1 MTFSPGLLRA
11 AEHLLETC
19 RRKGRLLA
27 TAESCTGGLIAGVL
41 TAIPGS
47 SDVVDCGFV
56 TYSNHAKAKMIGVSD
71 ATIRQHGA
79 VSAEVAVAMAQGAI
93 AQSRAHL
100 AIAVTGVAGPGGG
113 TPMKPVGLVWLAAA
127 ARDGHVRTHELR
139 LGDIGREEVRLATVS
154 EALTMLQ
161 ELADRDP

>member
-1 MTFSPGLLRA
+1 MSFSTGLLNA
-11 AEHLLETC
+11 AEHLLQTC
-19 RRKGRLLA
+19 RRKGRLIA

-41 TAIPGS
+41 TAVPGS

-56 TYSNHAKAKMIGVSD
+56 TYSNDAKAKMIGVPE

-79 VSAEVAVAMAQGAI
+79 VSADVAVAMAQGAI

-113 TPMKPVGLVWLAAA
+113 SPMKPVGLVWLATA
-127 ARDGHVRTHELR
+127 ARDGHVRTRELR
-139 LGDIGREEVRLATVS
+139 LGDIGREEVRLATVG
-154 EALTMLQ
+154 EALAMLQ

>member
-1 MTFSPGLLRA
+1 MSFPPGLLRA

-19 RRKGRLLA
+19 RRKGRLIA

-56 TYSNHAKAKMIGVSD
+56 TYSNDAKTKMVGVPE
-71 ATIRQHGA
+71 ATIRQYGA
-79 VSAEVAVAMAQGAI
+79 VSSDVAVAMAQGAI

-113 TPMKPVGLVWLAAA
+113 TPAKPVGLVWLAAA
-127 ARDGHVRTHELR
+127 TRDGHVTTRELR
-139 LGDIGREEVRLATVS
+139 LGDIGREQVRLVTVS
-154 EALTMLQ
+154 DALAMLQ
-161 ELADRDP
+161 ELADGDP

>member
-1 MTFSPGLLRA
+1 MSFSPRLLAA

-19 RRKGRLLA
+19 RRKGRLIA
-27 TAESCTGGLIAGVL
+27 TAESCTGGLIASVL

-56 TYSNHAKAKMIGVSD
+56 TYSNDAKAKMIGVPE
-71 ATIRQHGA
+71 AVIRQYGA

-93 AQSRAHL
+93 AQSHAHL

-127 ARDGHVRTHELR
+127 ARNGHVRTRELR
-139 LGDIGREEVRLATVS
+139 LGEIGREEVRLATVG
-154 EALTMLQ
+154 EALAMLQ
-161 ELADRDP
+161 ELAARDP

>member
-1 MTFSPGLLRA
+1 MSFAPRLLTA

-19 RRKGRLLA
+19 RRKGRLIA
-27 TAESCTGGLIAGVL
+27 TAESCTGGLIASVL

-56 TYSNHAKAKMIGVSD
+56 TYSNDAKVKMIGVP
-71 ATIRQHGA
+71 AAAIRQYGA

-93 AQSRAHL
+93 AQSHAHL

-127 ARDGHVRTHELR
+127 ARNGHVRTRELR
-139 LGDIGREEVRLATVS
+139 LGEIGREEVRLATVG
-154 EALTMLQ
+154 EALAMLQ
-161 ELADRDP
+161 ELAARDP

>member
-1 MTFSPGLLRA
+1 
-11 AEHLLETC
+11 
-19 RRKGRLLA
+19 
-27 TAESCTGGLIAGVL
+27 
-41 TAIPGS
+41 
-47 SDVVDCGFV
+47 
-56 TYSNHAKAKMIGVSD
+56 
-71 ATIRQHGA
+71 
-79 VSAEVAVAMAQGAI
+79 MAQGAI